1 MSERNFNNFFLSK
14 TFLKNSGKPTA
25 RDLERIKE
33 YIERSINIAVGNRGI
48 DNTTYGKTLKARF
61 RDSIKRINQFEKR
74 SEKLNVSVRK
84 LGGTDTRFM
93 IKADSVMYLPTL
105 ETGRGPSNLGISD
118 ELKESANRNFE
129 TIKKRLVKGIAPI
142 LNGRRLVRRGASI
155 EYAQRS
161 ANYRTGGGSEIVQS
175 EIWETKPFVAW
186 DDSRDPKSRIRRWI
200 RKNRIKLKYAGLK
213 KRKSKMAMSSLT
225 NPNGVKREWLKPPKF
240 SGDKTKAAV
249 ERHRLAIKAYDEKR
263 RKLEKWRARER
274 LSKKETEERQLAY
287 IIARSIRKKGTKL
300 YQKGKGK
307 RVRKVYSHILPLFNE
322 QLNKRLTSALQ
333 AYYSSYIQQYLYNS
347 INTQEFN

>member
-33 YIERSINIAVGNRGI
+33 YIERSINIAVGNSGI

-84 LGGTDTRFM
+84 LGGTDTKFL
-93 IKADSVMYLPTL
+93 IQAHSVMYLPTL
-105 ETGRGPSNLGISD
+105 ETGRGPNSNVLSD
-118 ELKESANRNFE
+118 EVKN
-129 TIKKRLVKGIAPI
+129 TIQREGSKFLGRKIYRIKQKTD
-142 LNGRRLVRRGASI
+142 NGRFLLRRGALTEKIYTNAS
-155 EYAQRS
+155 
-161 ANYRTGGGSEIVQS
+161 NWGGDFSQS
-175 EIWETKPFVAW
+175 LDVRQSKVLEDKPFVAW

-200 RKNRIKLKYAGLK
+200 RKNKIKLKYKG
-213 KRKSKMAMSSLT
+213 
-225 NPNGVKREWLKPPKF
+225 
-240 SGDKTKAAV
+240 
-249 ERHRLAIKAYDEKR
+249 YKR
-263 RKLEKWRARER
+263 REIYLDRTERSHRKLKGVSYTNER
-274 LSKKETEERQLAY
+274 LNRLRKNRREQEEMKLAY

-322 QLNKRLTSALQ
+322 QLNKRLASALQ
-333 AYYSSYIQQYLYNS
+333 AYYNSYIQQYLYNS